1 MKSDNDLKEKQ
12 NELMQETIM
21 EEGQLEQDSFSDNNV
36 IQKKEKENQMS
47 FYQTFLII
55 ASQKMFCS
63 TKILSSM
70 FMFCFEKT

>member
-1 MKSDNDLKEKQ
+1 
-12 NELMQETIM
+12 MQETIM

-36 IQKKEKENQMS
+36 IQKEEKENQMS
-47 FYQTFLII
+47 FYQIFLIT

>member
-1 MKSDNDLKEKQ
+1 MKSDNNFKEKL

-21 EEGQLEQDSFSDNNV
+21 GEGQPEQDFFSDNNV
-36 IQKKEKENQMS
+36 IQKKEKKNQMS
-47 FYQTFLII
+47 FYQIFLII

-70 FMFCFEKT
+70 FMFC

>member
-1 MKSDNDLKEKQ
+1 
-12 NELMQETIM
+12 M
-21 EEGQLEQDSFSDNNV
+21 EECQLEQDSFSDNNV

-47 FYQTFLII
+47 FYQIFLII
-55 ASQKMFCS
+55 ASQKMFCL